1 MYQPLQLGLP
11 APDAHL
17 QASNA
22 KSVRSDR
29 EACQPTSMRLKAS
42 MTKAT
47 ETKPDQVA
55 T

>member
-1 MYQPLQLGLP
+1 M
-11 APDAHL
+11 AI
-17 QASNA
+17 SNA
-22 KSVRSDR
+22 SRARSVRSDR
-29 EACQPTSMRLKAS
+29 DACQPTRKRLKAS

>member
-1 MYQPLQLGLP
+1 M
-11 APDAHL
+11 AISS
-17 QASNA
+17 ASRA

-29 EACQPTSMRLKAS
+29 EACQPTRKRLKAS

-47 ETKPDQVA
+47 YTKPDRVA